1 MDEDDLFRELDR
13 ASKEDGTLDSSL
25 NMQEIFSSWTRQAGF
40 PVLIVRRNYENGS
53 ITISQ
58 ERYTTDRFNDLV
70 NASAWWI
77 PYNIVTAKSPS
88 FNVTTTDDWLPR
100 HQGTKLI
107 EPSGDNVWTPTD
119 WVLFNKQLTGYYR
132 VMYDATNWKLL
143 TAELNSGPNNKIH
156 PYSRAQLLDDMKSFV
171 ETDRLPKEALIEMVK
186 YLKYE
191 TEYAPWLAG
200 SKALLYLNKTFAST
214 DGYETFRHMAV
225 SIIESFER
233 RPAVKIACN
242 DSPSLVKTRKVVYE
256 LSCQLGVTNC
266 PNIAENEIENSPFY
280 EENANSARKN
290 IRWM

>member
-13 ASKEDGTLDSSL
+13 AAKEDGTLDSSL

-77 PYNIVTAKSPS
+77 PYNIVTSKSPS
-88 FNVTTTDDWLPR
+88 FNVTRTDDWLLR
-100 HQGTKLI
+100 HQRTKLI
-107 EPSGDNVWTPTD
+107 EPRGDNVWAPTD
-119 WVLFNKQLTGYYR
+119 WVLFNKQVTGYYR
-132 VMYDATNWKLL
+132 VMYDTTNWKLL

-156 PYSRAQLLDDMKSFV
+156 PYSRAQLLDDMESFV
-171 ETDRLPKEALIEMVK
+171 KTDRLPKEALIEMVK

-200 SKALLYLNKTFAST
+200 SKALLYLNKTLAST
-214 DGYETFRHMAV
+214 DGYETFRHMTV

-233 RPAVKIACN
+233 RPVVKIAYN
-242 DSPSLVKTRKVVYE
+242 DSFSLVRTRQVVYE
-256 LSCQLGVTNC
+256 LSCRLGFTDC
-266 PNIAENEIENSPFY
+266 PDITEDEIEN
-280 EENANSARKN
+280 
-290 IRWM
+290 